1 MEKQLLHKRT
11 FIQTV
16 YRIKLKKNLLF
27 NLMDLSS

>member
-11 FIQTV
+11 FIQTI
-16 YRIKLKKNLLF
+16 YRINLKKKLLF